1 MQALPTIIG
10 AGPSGLLLGCLL
22 QQQGVACQILER
34 QAETSSLT
42 RALLV
47 HAASLDI
54 LDQIGVA
61 DELIELGLAQ
71 RYIHFHVQD
80 GPSYSLDF
88 QGLQGSGYAGF
99 ISLRQPLLEAVLARR
114 FEALGGRLLR
124 GHSLLD
130 LQQSETQ
137 ISARIAGPA
146 GEYQLHAPWLVGCDG
161 ASSRVRQLLG
171 IAFDGSDYPYS
182 YLLAEGEPLQ
192 ALPTD
197 AAQMLIGPQAVF
209 SVLPLDNGEIRVAG
223 PGLAE
228 NLQHSAL
235 EPTQLESLFE
245 RAQLRALPRLRHYS
259 AIRQYQVRER
269 VADTFGHGR
278 VFLCGDAAHVHSPAG
293 GQAMN
298 LGFGDAFSLAW
309 RLARNEQ
316 VAELQAP
323 YTQERRQ
330 LAQAVIAQTRLAPL
344 LAQMR
349 SHAVTQTD
357 LTSLMERFS
366 QLYHH
371 LGDEQAALNSRQLS
385 PGARLPN
392 LRLADGSSLWRS
404 PLSEW
409 LDLSQA
415 GAREQA
421 VAAHFG
427 RQARLRIRPD
437 FVIAEVQAERMREPA

>member
-1 MQALPTIIG
+1 
-10 AGPSGLLLGCLL
+10 
-22 QQQGVACQILER
+22 
-34 QAETSSLT
+34 
-42 RALLV
+42 
-47 HAASLDI
+47 
-54 LDQIGVA
+54 
-61 DELIELGLAQ
+61 
-71 RYIHFHVQD
+71 
-80 GPSYSLDF
+80 
-88 QGLQGSGYAGF
+88 
-99 ISLRQPLLEAVLARR
+99 
-114 FEALGGRLLR
+114 
-124 GHSLLD
+124 
-130 LQQSETQ
+130 
-137 ISARIAGPA
+137 
-146 GEYQLHAPWLVGCDG
+146 
-161 ASSRVRQLLG
+161 
-171 IAFDGSDYPYS
+171 
-182 YLLAEGEPLQ
+182 
-192 ALPTD
+192 
-197 AAQMLIGPQAVF
+197 
-209 SVLPLDNGEIRVAG
+209 
-223 PGLAE
+223 
-228 NLQHSAL
+228 
-235 EPTQLESLFE
+235 
-245 RAQLRALPRLRHYS
+245 
-259 AIRQYQVRER
+259 
-269 VADTFGHGR
+269 
-278 VFLCGDAAHVHSPAG
+278 
-293 GQAMN
+293 MN

-330 LAQAVIAQTRLAPL
+330 LAQAVIAQTRLAPV